1 MEDDRSYYER
11 RLREEIT
18 RAGNQADA
26 GLRALHRRWAA
37 LYHERLA
44 ALGTGSSSPQ
54 APANRRPPDRRQRP
68 PTPQS

>member
-18 RAGNQADA
+18 RAGNQDDS

-44 ALGTGSSSPQ
+44 ALGTGSSSP
-54 APANRRPPDRRQRP
+54 PPDRRQRP